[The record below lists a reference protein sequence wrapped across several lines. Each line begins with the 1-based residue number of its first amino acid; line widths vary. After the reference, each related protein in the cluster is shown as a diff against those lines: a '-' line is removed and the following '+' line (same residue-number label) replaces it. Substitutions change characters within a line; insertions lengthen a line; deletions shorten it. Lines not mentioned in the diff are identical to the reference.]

1 MKPYISATVFS
12 QRETTRGHFLMVLK
26 ASASFRESI
35 PGQFVMVRMKD
46 CNVPFLSR
54 PFSIYS
60 VHSRAGDTFIEIMYK
75 VAGKG
80 TEAFS
85 RLREGDILNMLGP
98 LGRGFDVHSECSQI
112 ILIAGGVGI
121 APLSFLAERYRK
133 DTASA
138 EIICY
143 MGAGSS
149 EALVGLD
156 RIEEMCSVV
165 KISTDDG
172 SRGYSGLITELFER
186 DMGLYSDNKS
196 RIYSCGPNPML
207 RGLYELLK
215 NRPFSCQVSLEERM
229 ACGIGACLGC
239 VVKTKSGVAGGGL
252 VRVCKE
258 GPVFD
263 INRVEFSEDNGY

>member
-1 MKPYISATVFS
+1 MKPYISAPVFS
-12 QRETTRGHFLMVLK
+12 QRETVKGHFLIVLK
-26 ASASFRESI
+26 VPASFRESL
-35 PGQFVMVRMKD
+35 PGQFVMVRMETCD
-46 CNVPFLSR
+46 QPFLSR

-60 VHSRAGDTFIEIMYK
+60 AYSHGKDTFMEIMYK

-85 RLREGDILNMLGP
+85 RLREGDILNILGP
-98 LGRGFDVHSECSQI
+98 LGKGFDLPSECDKI
-112 ILIAGGVGI
+112 VLIAGGVGI
-121 APLSFLAERYRK
+121 APLSFLAERCEK
-133 DTASA
+133 ECNGA

-143 MGAGSS
+143 MGAGSL
-149 EALVGLD
+149 EALVGMD
-156 RIEEMCSVV
+156 RINGICSVV

-172 SRGYSGLITELFER
+172 SWGHPGLVTELFRR
-186 DMGLYSDNKS
+186 DMELYADNDS

-207 RGLYELLK
+207 KSLHALLK
-215 NRPFSCQVSLEERM
+215 DRPVPCQVSLEERM

-239 VVKTKSGVAGGGL
+239 VVKTKSDGL

-263 INRVEFSEDNGY
+263 ISSVEFSGHNG

>member
-12 QRETTRGHFLMVLK
+12 QRETVGGHFLVVLK
-26 ASASFRESI
+26 VSDSFRESL
-35 PGQFVMVRMKD
+35 PGQFVMVRMKSCD
-46 CNVPFLSR
+46 QPFLSR

-60 VHSRAGDTFIEIMYK
+60 VYSHGKNTFLEILYK
-75 VAGKG
+75 VVGKG

-85 RLREGDILNMLGP
+85 RLREGDILNILGP
-98 LGRGFDVHSECSQI
+98 LGKGFDIPSECDKI
-112 ILIAGGVGI
+112 VLIAGGVGI
-121 APLSFLAERYRK
+121 APLSFLAEHCEK
-133 DTASA
+133 DSNHA

-143 MGAGSS
+143 MGAGSL
-149 EALVGLD
+149 EALVGMD
-156 RIEEMCSVV
+156 RINGICSVV

-172 SRGYSGLITELFER
+172 SWGHPGPVTELFER
-186 DMGLYSDNKS
+186 DMELYLGNDS

-207 RGLYELLK
+207 RSLHELL
-215 NRPFSCQVSLEERM
+215 RDRHVACQVSLEERM

-239 VVKTKSGVAGGGL
+239 VVKTKSDGL

-263 INRVEFSEDNGY
+263 INSIEFSDHNG